1 MEYRGAEGID
11 KIQQLG
17 GTEEISKKLNTSCTN
32 GLTGDIADLELR
44 RDVFGSNIIPPRP
57 PKTFL
62 QLVWEALQDVTLII
76 LEIAAVI
83 SLVLS
88 FLPTSK
94 NREQSCRVVIVV
106 LVTAFNDWS
115 KEKQF
120 RGLQD
125 RIEGEQTFN
134 VIRGST
140 AIQIQIGELVVGD
153 LIQVKY
159 GDLLP
164 ADGIVVQSNDLK
176 IDESSLTGESDHVRK
191 GVDIDPMVLSGTHV
205 MEGSGKVIITAVG
218 VNSQAGIIFTLLG
231 AAVDEVEKEDKKK
244 AGVDVEEGVGN
255 SHFHNA
261 VNDKIIDDG
270 PSESHPPV
278 DVGEKSFSIKKFVD
292 EGNEWEMYYINFYVK
307 FVIIGV
313 TVLVVA
319 VPEGLPL
326 AVTLSLAYSV
336 KKMMAD
342 NNLVRHLDA
351 CETMGNATTICSD
364 KTGTLTT
371 NRMTVV
377 QAYIC
382 GRHYKPN
389 RSFLPKLKD
398 FASNA
403 GKLIT
408 QGISVNSSYSTD
420 IVTSKNPN
428 ELPQQIGNKT
438 ECSLLGF
445 VQDLGEDYL
454 YTFNSARKSMS
465 TIIPLEKGGYRV
477 YTKGASEIIM
487 KKCSFILGEGGKVDK
502 FTCSSQERTVREII
516 EPMAKDGLQINQVHY
531 ENEPNWDE
539 EDRIIN
545 NLTCLCVVG
554 IEDPVRPE
562 VPQAIKQCQSA
573 GITVRMVTGDNIN
586 TARAIATKCGII
598 KQGDNFLVMDGKEF
612 NQRIRDASGEVSQHL
627 LDKVWPNLR
636 VLARSQPI
644 DKYTLVKGI
653 IDSKISSN
661 REVVAVTG
669 DGTNDGPALKKA
681 DVGFAMGIAGT
692 DVAKEASDIILT
704 DDNFSSIVKAVMWG
718 RNVYDSIA
726 KFLQFQLTV
735 NVVAV
740 IVAFIGACAIQD
752 SPLKA
757 VQMLWVNLIMDT
769 LASLAL
775 ATEMPTPDLLNRKP
789 YGRTKPLISR
799 VMAKNILGQGVYQL
813 VITFGMMFYGDKLLD
828 IDNGRGAGLHSPP
841 TPHFTMI
848 FNSFVM
854 MTIFNEINARKIHG
868 QRNIFIGLF
877 SNPIYY
883 IILDTNFCWT
893 DCYCSIWRYR
903 LFYITTEFRTVG
915 MVHFSCCI
923 PKSLAIGRQPP
934 TEPTSPL
941 AMSGHEGGHHH
952 HHDIPLSGSRSGQI
966 LWIRGLT
973 RLQTQL
979 RVIRAFKSTLE
990 DMEEKTLT
998 SSDINRIEEEHII
1011 QGKNNLRSNNNGHSM
1026 NCSVN
1031 NSSTSSSTRKIP
1043 VVTDNLLNNTTST
1056 TATNTS
1062 SSNNFLKVEGQAYRV
1077 RRSCSNS
1084 NNTTAT
1090 ATASTTTNTPLYNN
1104 NNNFN
1109 ANNKYNNAPSNNT
1122 FNTALIVSNDVDDNI
1137 PVSCSSNTSSK
1148 ERQSFSHSDA
1158 QTQSTETSFFVDAS
1172 TTNGDII
1179 KVNSSSNNT
1188 LSVPL
1193 APDPSFSQP
1202 SYVVNRSCS
1211 PSPIPSG
1218 NMLYPTA
1225 VGGGLHTHLLTSPV
1239 FHPVVSYGGYD
1250 PTYCQF
1256 LGQAADGYQYELV
1269 RRPSI
1274 GGGGASELSVPC
1286 DNNRRSSR
1294 RWNHPAPSS
1303 YAPASLSQSQ
1313 LNASLFPLFFSSS
1326 PSAAAHA
1333 NAGGIPTHERIHPII
1348 NNPSSEWIPQI
1359 PAPTQQLLPEP
1370 KTFPS

>member
-1 MEYRGAEGID
+1 MAGGSRYGVPLKQLRELMEYRGAEGID

-88 FLPTSK
+88 FYQPPKIENSPVEVEDDKHGWIEGLAILIA
-94 NREQSCRVVIVV
+94 VVIVV

-231 AAVDEVEKEDKKK
+231 AAVDEVEKEDKKRKK

-278 DVGEKSFSIKKFVD
+278 DVGEKSVLQAKLTNLAIQIGYGGMAVSLLTVFILCIQFSIKKFVD

-445 VQDLGEDYL
+445 VQDLGEDYRNIRSNNPDSNFTKV

-516 EPMAKDGLQINQVHY
+516 EPMAKDGLRTISIAYRDFVPSRAEINQVHY

-883 IILDTNFCWT
+883 IIWILTFVGQIVIVQFGGIAFSTSPLNLEQWVWCIFLGIGTLVWQQLVT
-893 DCYCSIWRYR
+893 SIP
-903 LFYITTEFRTVG
+903 T
-915 MVHFSCCI
+915 SCI

-973 RLQTQL
+973 RLQTQ
-979 RVIRAFKSTLE
+979 VIGGDLQERLIPIPYSKSTTDQAIRVVNAFRTGMDSQHLQQA
-990 DMEEKTLT
+990 T
-998 SSDINRIEEEHII
+998 SNPNI
-1011 QGKNNLRSNNNGHSM
+1011 QRVLQKQASLNKRLSSASNM
-1026 NCSVN
+1026 
-1031 NSSTSSSTRKIP
+1031 P
-1043 VVTDNLLNNTTST
+1043 
-1056 TATNTS
+1056 
-1062 SSNNFLKVEGQAYRV
+1062 E
-1077 RRSCSNS
+1077 
-1084 NNTTAT
+1084 
-1090 ATASTTTNTPLYNN
+1090 
-1104 NNNFN
+1104 N
-1109 ANNKYNNAPSNNT
+1109 AVGNAPV
-1122 FNTALIVSNDVDDNI
+1122 TAATRIKMI
-1137 PVSCSSNTSSK
+1137 
-1148 ERQSFSHSDA
+1148 EHSHSH
-1158 QTQSTETSFFVDAS
+1158 TETAV
-1172 TTNGDII
+1172 
-1179 KVNSSSNNT
+1179 KKET
-1188 LSVPL
+1188 L
-1193 APDPSFSQP
+1193 
-1202 SYVVNRSCS
+1202 
-1211 PSPIPSG
+1211 
-1218 NMLYPTA
+1218 
-1225 VGGGLHTHLLTSPV
+1225 LL
-1239 FHPVVSYGGYD
+1239 
-1250 PTYCQF
+1250 
-1256 LGQAADGYQYELV
+1256 
-1269 RRPSI
+1269 
-1274 GGGGASELSVPC
+1274 
-1286 DNNRRSSR
+1286 
-1294 RWNHPAPSS
+1294 
-1303 YAPASLSQSQ
+1303 
-1313 LNASLFPLFFSSS
+1313 
-1326 PSAAAHA
+1326 
-1333 NAGGIPTHERIHPII
+1333 
-1348 NNPSSEWIPQI
+1348 
-1359 PAPTQQLLPEP
+1359 
-1370 KTFPS
+1370 